1 MGKADQAEE
10 LNEVEIRSTVEAIL
24 VQRGWKL
31 LSADELARRA
41 AALLRAG
48 FAGSA
53 GAAALHIYAEMLY
66 HACCGTEGRERRQLA
81 YVELLRYLYDASF
94 RFAHELSRDEREEV
108 VHQALAELAERL
120 AVQPG
125 THAPTEVRSPGA
137 FLAVAAQQ
145 LRNVVRRWRSIR
157 FVADEDAMQAV
168 EAGAQDDPAARA
180 VARELARRVQQC
192 FAQAQQR
199 YPRAKIQ
206 LMVVWMRVIDDLDYE
221 IIAAKLLM
229 TVANVRVLYTRGMDR
244 LRNDPDWI
252 ALGTDIG
259 LTTVPA
265 SAHNIEHTV

>member
-1 MGKADQAEE
+1 MVKAEHPEDLDE
-10 LNEVEIRSTVEAIL
+10 LEIRSTVEAML

-31 LSADELARRA
+31 LSVADLARSA
-41 AALLRAG
+41 AVLLRAD
-48 FAGSA
+48 FAGLA
-53 GAAALHIYAEMLY
+53 GAAALHVYAETLY
-66 HACCGTEGRERRQLA
+66 HACYGTEGRERQQLA

-120 AVQPG
+120 TAQPG
-125 THAPTEVRSPGA
+125 THAPAEVRSPGA

-157 FVADEDAMQAV
+157 FVADEDAIQGV

-180 VARELARRVQQC
+180 AAHELVRRVQQC

-206 LMVVWMRVIDDLDYE
+206 LMVVWMRDIDDLDYE

-229 TVANVRVLYTRGMDR
+229 TVANVRVLHARGMDR

-259 LTTVPA
+259 LTAAPA
-265 SAHNIEHTV
+265 SVHNI

>member
-1 MGKADQAEE
+1 MGEAEQAEE
-10 LNEVEIRSTVEAIL
+10 LNEVEIRSTVEAML
-24 VQRGWKL
+24 AQRGWKL
-31 LSADELARRA
+31 LSADDLTHRA
-41 AALLRAG
+41 VALLRAD
-48 FAGSA
+48 FTGSA
-53 GAAALHIYAEMLY
+53 GAAALHVYAETLY

-125 THAPTEVRSPGA
+125 THAPAEVRSPGA

-157 FVADEDAMQAV
+157 FVADEEAINQV
-168 EAGAQDDPAARA
+168 EAGAEDDPAARA
-180 VARELARRVQQC
+180 SAHELAHRVQQC

-206 LMVVWMRVIDDLDYE
+206 LVVVWMRDIDDLDYE
-221 IIAAKLLM
+221 TIAAKLLM
-229 TVANVRVLYTRGMDR
+229 TVANVRVLHARGMDR

-252 ALGTDIG
+252 ALGMDIG
-259 LTTVPA
+259 LTAAPA
-265 SAHNIEHTV
+265 SAHNI